1 MTGQPV
7 AQFSPSALRPLA
19 AVVLSTLGVGLTF
32 GFQPPL
38 IAFILERD
46 GASSF
51 EIGLVTAASTFAV
64 ILLGPVYPR
73 LIAWLGVRTAVLIGT
88 AATIIALLAMPVL
101 TSVPAWLVLRFATGC
116 GLGLEWIAS
125 EVWLNRLATDRTR
138 GRIMGV
144 YSSVFAAGVVAGP
157 LLLQITGTAGWRPF
171 LAGAIGLAITA
182 APLFGVRQVPDAGQ
196 DLRNARPIAVLVR
209 AAPVVMLA
217 ALVAG
222 LVESADLSLL
232 PLFGLHAG
240 LAERTALM
248 LVTVFLAGNIVLQL
262 PIGTL
267 GDRYGRR
274 AVLMGCAIVSA
285 VGPMLLPGVLPVPAL
300 LWPLLFF
307 WGGTM
312 YGFYTQGIALLGE
325 TFAAD
330 ELGAANTA
338 FVMAYCA
345 GGVIGPSLGGL
356 AMDVWMPQGFIVFVS
371 VASALL
377 IAGLLLEGRRSSR
390 WRTGRLE

>member
-1 MTGQPV
+1 MTGQPL
-7 AQFSPSALRPLA
+7 AQLSPSVLRPLA
-19 AVVLSTLGVGLTF
+19 VVVLSTLGVGLTF

-51 EIGLVTAASTFAV
+51 EIGLVTAASTIAV

-73 LIAWLGVRTAVLIGT
+73 LIAWLGVRTAVLVGT

-101 TSVPAWLVLRFATGC
+101 TSVPAWLALRFATGC

-125 EVWLNRLATDRTR
+125 EVWLNRLATDQTR

-157 LLLQITGTAGWRPF
+157 LLLQLTGTAGWRPF
-171 LAGAIGLAITA
+171 LVGAVGLAITA
-182 APLFGVRQVPDAGQ
+182 APLIGVTQVPDAAG
-196 DLRNARPIAVLVR
+196 DLRNARPISVLVR
-209 AAPVVMLA
+209 TAPVVMLA

-285 VGPMLLPGVLPVPAL
+285 IGPMLLPGVLPLPLL

-325 TFAAD
+325 TFAVG

-356 AMDVWMPQGFIVFVS
+356 AMDLWKPQGFVVFVS
-371 VASALL
+371 LASALL
-377 IAGLLLEGRRSSR
+377 IAGLLLEAGRANRSR
-390 WRTGRLE
+390 RPA